1 MRTKMRC
8 ITPRQKGETWQG
20 ERKMRDYRDKAFAFD
35 FALLSLM
42 HKSDWLFHG
51 SLSKTVKNVP
61 AANDSSMRE
70 GIPLDALN

>member
-1 MRTKMRC
+1 
-8 ITPRQKGETWQG
+8 
-20 ERKMRDYRDKAFAFD
+20 MRDYRDKAFAFD